1 MKPII
6 GAHVS
11 VAGGFNKGV
20 DHALEIGAQAI
31 QIFGASPQQWQA
43 KMPNDET
50 ITGFKKRLLES
61 GVGPVFLH
69 AAYLVNLASPD
80 DSLVAKSVKNLSS
93 HLKIA
98 ELLGAQGLIFHIGSG
113 KELPKE
119 AAMKKVVVA
128 MKEVLKNVPGKA
140 QLIMENA
147 AGGGQK
153 IGTTATEL
161 GELMKKIGSSRVKVC
176 IDTAHAFE
184 AGAIQKYDAENIAQF
199 FNEWGGEVGVENIV
213 VLHAND
219 SKTACGSH
227 SDRHEN
233 IGEGYIGIDGFK
245 NLARHPHARSIPWIL
260 EVPGFKDEGPDKKN
274 IERLRACFL

>member
-11 VAGGFNKGV
+11 VAGGFEKGIE
-20 DHALEIGAQAI
+20 HALEIGAQTI

-43 KMPNDET
+43 KMPNDE
-50 ITGFKKRLLES
+50 IIAGFKKRLLES
-61 GVGPVFLH
+61 GIGPVFLH

-80 DSLVAKSVKNLSS
+80 GALVAKSVKNLSS

-119 AAMKKVVVA
+119 AAMKKVVAA

-153 IGTTATEL
+153 IGATAAEL
-161 GELMKKIGSSRVKVC
+161 GELIKKVASVRVKVC

-184 AGAIQKYDAENIAQF
+184 AGAIQTYDTENIAQF
-199 FNEWGGEVGVENIV
+199 FNEWDGEVGIENIV

-219 SKTACGSH
+219 SKTAYNSH

-233 IGEGYIGIDGFK
+233 IGEGHIGIDGFK
-245 NLARHPHARSIPWIL
+245 HLARHSHARSIPWIL
-260 EVPGFKDEGPDKKN
+260 EVPGFEDAGPDKKN
-274 IERLRACFL
+274 IERLHSCFI